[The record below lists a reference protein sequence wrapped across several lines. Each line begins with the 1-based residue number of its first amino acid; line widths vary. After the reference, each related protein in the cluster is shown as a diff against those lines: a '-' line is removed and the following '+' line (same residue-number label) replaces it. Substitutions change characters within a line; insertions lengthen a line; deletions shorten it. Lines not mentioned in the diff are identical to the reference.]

1 MRINLQSIIIA
12 GLFVCFAQFGLAQ
25 KIKLTL
31 DQAIGEAQK
40 ESLDIFRSRNMYRV
54 KELNHQDFLVELR
67 PHLNLQLTP
76 LDYNRSIVEEYNSEL
91 MKYEPVEIQRLTSQ
105 YNLGINQKIGLT
117 GGNLL
122 VNSSLMRSQR
132 FGGSG
137 SSNNLDFISTPLS
150 IGYQQ
155 NFSRINDYKWKAK
168 IEPLRFEQA
177 KLEFIE
183 QREDVSVK
191 AVNLFFSVLVAQM
204 NFDIAVLNSQNADS
218 LISMGHKREQIGTI
232 SRDDLLN
239 LELKQV
245 NAGISVEQAKNQLEN
260 ARLDF
265 CDFLELPHN
274 TEIECITPEKVE
286 LAFINPQQA
295 QQLAEKNN
303 PDSHGLVQKLLEAQ
317 KQVSVYKRSKY
328 DVSLEAGI
336 GLNQNKEVFSEA
348 FHDLLDRQNFRIA
361 VNIPILN
368 WSETK
373 RNIQRASLNE
383 QITQRENEK
392 IKDQLMI
399 EVAKKVNEFNIKR
412 SELNS
417 AAKADTISR
426 HAYELTQQLFAMGK
440 ANVISINESYKAM
453 YSAQNQYLNALRNYW
468 FYYYTIRK
476 LCLFDFE
483 AGIELTKDFE
493 HILETKF

>member
-1 MRINLQSIIIA
+1 MRFKLQTIIIA
-12 GLFVCFAQFGLAQ
+12 GLFCCIPEVAVAQQ
-25 KIKLTL
+25 IEL
-31 DQAIGEAQK
+31 DLQQTIEKANK
-40 ESLDIFRSRNMYRV
+40 NSLEIFRARNMYLV
-54 KELNHQDFLVELR
+54 NELNYQDFLVELR

-76 LDYNRSIVEEYNSEL
+76 LNYTRSITEVYNSEL

-105 YNLGINQKIGLT
+105 YNMGINQQIGLT
-117 GGNLL
+117 GGNLS

-132 FGGSG
+132 YG
-137 SSNNLDFISTPLS
+137 SSSNNNLDFISTPLS

-155 NFSRINDYKWKAK
+155 NFSSINAYKWKAK
-168 IEPLRFEQA
+168 IEPLKFKQA

-183 QREDVSVK
+183 QREEVSIK
-191 AVNLFFSVLVAQM
+191 AVNLFFSLLVAQM

-218 LISMGHKREQIGTI
+218 LISMGRKREQIGSI

-265 CDFLELPHN
+265 CDFLEIPLD
-274 TEIECITPEKVE
+274 TEIECIAPEKVE

-303 PDSHGLVQKLLEAQ
+303 PDSHGLIQKLLEAQ
-317 KQVSVYKRSKY
+317 KQVCAAKRSKY
-328 DVSLEAGI
+328 NISVAAGV
-336 GLNQNKEVFSEA
+336 GLNQNKEVFAEA
-348 FHDLLDRQNFRIA
+348 FQDLLDRQNFKIA
-361 VNIPILN
+361 LSIPILD

-373 RNIQRASLNE
+373 RSIQRASLNE

-392 IKDQLMI
+392 VKEQLMI
-399 EVAKKVNEFNIKR
+399 EVAKKANEFNIKR

-417 AAKADTISR
+417 AAKADTLSR
-426 HAYELTQQLFAMGK
+426 RAYELTQQLFALGK
-440 ANVISINESYKAM
+440 ANVIAINESYKAM
-453 YSAQNQYLNALRNYW
+453 YSARNQYLNALQNYW

-476 LCLFDFE
+476 LCLFDFQT
-483 AGIELTKDFE
+483 GRELTSDFDQ
-493 HILETKF
+493 ILETKF